1 MKQDTANVL
10 QRRLGKTELR
20 DRWEQTPSERR
31 GVRSR
36 TEVTPAVTVQGA
48 QRPRST
54 RIRQPMKAPRAP
66 ALRKPSRAPN
76 MNATFQPVEKLSAL
90 KLDHN
95 RPPPMPHAADGEY
108 PTCEEVSAWE
118 EEVAAWKMRTE
129 SAHHGE
135 EPQLPNNSSNPKAVP
150 FTPLLTPDAP
160 RTPPVIA
167 EHAREAERATVR

>member
-1 MKQDTANVL
+1 MPRPRGETGYG
-10 QRRLGKTELR
+10 QRAPKETWKDRTQGPLGTDSFGAK
-20 DRWEQTPSERR
+20 RR
-31 GVRSR
+31 KITYRSD
-36 TEVTPAVTVQGA
+36 ASSDSAGA

-118 EEVAAWKMRTE
+118 KEVAAWKI
-129 SAHHGE
+129 H
-135 EPQLPNNSSNPKAVP
+135 
-150 FTPLLTPDAP
+150 
-160 RTPPVIA
+160 
-167 EHAREAERATVR
+167 

>member
-1 MKQDTANVL
+1 MLTTTAIKLLTLTPLARSSTRTFV
-10 QRRLGKTELR
+10 
-20 DRWEQTPSERR
+20 QTPTWPAARASMGRR
-31 GVRSR
+31 RPRRSCVPRPRGETGYGQRAPKETWKDR
-36 TEVTPAVTVQGA
+36 TQGPLGTDSFGAKRRKITYRSDASSDSAGA

-108 PTCEEVSAWE
+108 PTCEEVSARE
-118 EEVAAWKMRTE
+118 EALRKR
-129 SAHHGE
+129 
-135 EPQLPNNSSNPKAVP
+135 
-150 FTPLLTPDAP
+150 
-160 RTPPVIA
+160 R
-167 EHAREAERATVR
+167 